1 MENKINTAK
10 EVLARSLNFPEEIIL
25 DLPKITITG
34 DNEIDIENHKGI
46 ILFEEDEVK
55 INSKV
60 GLIVIKGSRFEI
72 LFIGGTTI
80 SISGSFKSITYVSY
94 EEN

>member
-1 MENKINTAK
+1 MENKINNAK
-10 EVLARSLNFPEEIIL
+10 EILAERLDFPKEIIL
-25 DLPKITITG
+25 DLPRITITG

-55 INSKV
+55 VNSKV
-60 GLIVIKGSRFEI
+60 GFIVIKGSRFEI

-80 SISGSFKSITYVSY
+80 SISGNFKSITYEGYDKV
-94 EEN
+94 

>member
-1 MENKINTAK
+1 MENKINKTK
-10 EVLARSLNFPEEIIL
+10 EELARRLNFPKEIIM
-25 DLPKITITG
+25 DLPRITIIG

-46 ILFEEDEVK
+46 ILFEEYEVK

-60 GLIVIKGSRFEI
+60 GLIIIKGSRFEI

-80 SISGSFKSITYVSY
+80 SISGIFKSITYEGHDKV
-94 EEN
+94 

>member
-1 MENKINTAK
+1 MDNKLNNAK
-10 EVLARSLNFPEEIIL
+10 EVLANRLDFPKEIML
-25 DLPKITITG
+25 DLPRITVTG

-46 ILFEEDEVK
+46 MSFEEYEVK

-60 GLIVIKGSRFEI
+60 GFIVIKGKRFEI

-80 SISGSFKSITYVSY
+80 SISGTFKSISY
-94 EEN
+94 ESYDET

>member
-1 MENKINTAK
+1 MENRINNAK
-10 EVLARSLNFPEEIIL
+10 EILAERLDFPKEIML
-25 DLPKITITG
+25 DLPRITVTG

-46 ILFEEDEVK
+46 VVFEENEVK

-60 GLIVIKGSRFEI
+60 GFIVIKGSRFEI

-80 SISGSFKSITYVSY
+80 SISGNFKSITYEGY
-94 EEN
+94 EQI